1 MAGNLTITA
10 PTNYQV
16 SQNGSSWSNSVTLNK
31 NAGDDVP
38 ETTLYIRL
46 NSGLAKGD
54 YDGNITFS
62 DGTNNKTVAVEG
74 SVTLSCATPSIS
86 FTEATVNKYR
96 GDADFKITPSVSGN
110 ALSAAISWSSD
121 KESCATVGS
130 DGTVHIIKATGAG
143 AYVRIT
149 ATLPYTETAVACQN
163 EVSAYYDIYIK
174 NKITWLVS
182 GATYTAG
189 GPDTEV
195 TEGAKITTAPT
206 DPDGSSMCGG
216 KTFVGWTTSEVAV
229 EQATAPSP
237 LYSATTVK
245 DVDITDNT
253 TFHAVF
259 AESGGESADKY
270 KKVTSPASEMT
281 TGKRVLIVH
290 NSSSIAMSNTESGI
304 GYAGVSVT
312 PDGEGKITTTNS
324 AIIWTVIK
332 GTTGFFFHQGGGH

>member
-1 MAGNLTITA
+1 MELTRR
-10 PTNYQV
+10 YV
-16 SQNGSSWSNSVTLNK
+16 
-31 NAGDDVP
+31 
-38 ETTLYIRL
+38 
-46 NSGLAKGD
+46 
-54 YDGNITFS
+54 
-62 DGTNNKTVAVEG
+62 TNNMHYKNNYIIDVRTLVLH
-74 SVTLSCATPSIS
+74 SV
-86 FTEATVNKYR
+86 
-96 GDADFKITPSVSGN
+96 
-110 ALSAAISWSSD
+110 
-121 KESCATVGS
+121 
-130 DGTVHIIKATGAG
+130 
-143 AYVRIT
+143 
-149 ATLPYTETAVACQN
+149 
-163 EVSAYYDIYIK
+163 
-174 NKITWLVS
+174 
-182 GATYTAG
+182 G

-245 DVDITDNT
+245 DVNITDNT
-253 TFHAVF
+253 TFYAVF

-290 NSSSIAMSNTESGI
+290 NSSSKAMSNTKSGI

-324 AIIWTVIK
+324 AII
-332 GTTGFFFHQGGGH
+332 